1 MNFSLINKSF
11 FLIIIFFLINSCGTK
26 KVYEKLKIKKYEAPI
41 IDTFDEN
48 NINLNIENSKKLNLE
63 NKLLLKEFKNNN
75 QYLNNVI
82 VENDHIFALNKN
94 KLLNFNYDTG
104 ELSSFKEIQFNIS
117 EEDKVVSFSYVH
129 NSFLI
134 AFKSGS
140 IIRINMNG
148 EIIWQYKSN
157 KILNTQLTIFNEQII
172 VLYSDEIKSLLL
184 ENGSEIWSKI
194 YENLPIYQSTG
205 GQLANFLNIIYF
217 ILPNNSVGA
226 FDINLGKFHNSKFDD
241 LSLISSINKTKDK
254 IHIYENYLIYLD
266 EGKYLYTF
274 DIFKNEFILFKKNI
288 NSANSNILFNNSI
301 ILKEG
306 NYLQALNIIDG
317 KTFWLIHADKISK
330 TSVII
335 AVRNYNTNIEIFLNN
350 GDVLTINNKKLNEIY
365 NLDVGKVKN
374 ISFRKQNIIVNTK
387 SGKTLI
393 F

>member
-226 FDINLGKFHNSKFDD
+226 FDINLGKLHNSKFDD
-241 LSLISSINKTKDK
+241 LSLISSINNTKDK

-350 GDVLTINNKKLNEIY
+350 GDVLIINNKKLNEIY

-374 ISFRKQNIIVNTK
+374 ISFRKKNIIVNTK

>member
-226 FDINLGKFHNSKFDD
+226 FDINLGKLHNSKFDD
-241 LSLISSINKTKDK
+241 LSLISSINNTKDK

-330 TSVII
+330 TSAII

>member
-94 KLLNFNYDTG
+94 KLLNFNYYTG

-226 FDINLGKFHNSKFDD
+226 FDINLGKLHNSKFDD
-241 LSLISSINKTKDK
+241 LSLISSINNTKDK

-330 TSVII
+330 TSAII

>member
-226 FDINLGKFHNSKFDD
+226 FDINLGKLHNSKFDD
-241 LSLISSINKTKDK
+241 LSLISSINNTKDK

-330 TSVII
+330 TSAII

-374 ISFRKQNIIVNTK
+374 ISFRKKNIIVNTK